1 MIRVTCRYRFSA
13 SHRLHS
19 PALSAEENRE
29 TYGKCNN
36 PFGHG
41 HNYVLCVSAAGPV
54 DSLSGRVLDPR
65 TLDSL
70 VERVVLR
77 SLDHRDLNTQAP
89 EFADGAMAPTS
100 ECLAIVV
107 RQRLQSAWSEAFPAG
122 VPVLAHV
129 HLEETQ
135 RNKFDLPSR
144 EHLI

>member
-1 MIRVTCRYRFSA
+1 MIRVTRRYRFSA

-19 PALSAEENRE
+19 PELSAEENRE

-41 HNYVLCVSAAGPV
+41 HNYVLCVSAAGPL
-54 DSLSGRVLDPR
+54 DEISGRVLDPR

-77 SLDHRDLNTQAP
+77 PLDHRDLNTQAP
-89 EFADGAMAPTS
+89 EFADGAQAPTS

-107 RQRLQSAWSEAFPAG
+107 RERLQRAWSETFPAG
-122 VPVLAHV
+122 MPVLDHV
-129 HLEETQ
+129 HLEETKK
-135 RNKFDLPSR
+135 NTFDLPSR
-144 EHLI
+144 EHLS